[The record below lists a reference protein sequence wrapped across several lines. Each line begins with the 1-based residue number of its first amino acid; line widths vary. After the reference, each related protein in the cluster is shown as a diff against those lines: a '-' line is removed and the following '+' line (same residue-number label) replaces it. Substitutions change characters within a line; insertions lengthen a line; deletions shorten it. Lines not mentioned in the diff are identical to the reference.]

1 MYTICI
7 HLYALVYSCIL
18 LHTIILRPLLTCNL
32 RPSHFQ
38 TAPKIFGGNLKTHL
52 LAFFSGE
59 ADNYDTIMTNL
70 KDTASEFK
78 GKVSKFSLLALFLS
92 SCVPHTFLLSSIPP
106 SPSFFSFLP
115 FLRPH
120 SSLFYLAPFTISLS
134 SLFFSL
140 FFPSP
145 PPLPFSYKLD
155 SNIAICLAASCRR
168 LYNASRPN
176 CLCPRQHTCQKWHL

>member
-7 HLYALVYSCIL
+7 LLYALVYCCILSVYSCISSVSSCIL

-32 RPSHFQ
+32 RLSHFQ

-106 SPSFFSFLP
+106 SSFFSFLP
-115 FLRPH
+115 FLQPH
-120 SSLFYLAPFTISLS
+120 SSLFCLAPLTISLS
-134 SLFFSL
+134 SLFL
-140 FFPSP
+140 FFPTSLQTFS
-145 PPLPFSYKLD
+145 LPSFS
-155 SNIAICLAASCRR
+155 LASSSS
-168 LYNASRPN
+168 L
-176 CLCPRQHTCQKWHL
+176 LL